1 MLECFTAE
9 EPVLRNS
16 ELADRVG
23 ISRSTA
29 HRYATT
35 LVELGY
41 LEQDHKRRYRLARG
55 AGQPGMSVIDTIR
68 RAHPARA
75 ILEDLRSKTGHTIS
89 LGMLDGERAV
99 YIHRLH
105 GHRTGQFEAD
115 GDLMAGA
122 SVSVHDTALG
132 QALLSCLLDSELQ
145 GVLPVI
151 EFRDQLSPTRMDG
164 YDTDEIEVELKTA
177 ADVRRAVEEGIATG
191 ETARA
196 RSIAAPLAR
205 WIDKPILA
213 VELTAPADT
222 YKLEELMANF
232 GEPLKHAAKQI
243 SV

>member
-1 MLECFTAE
+1 MRRWDA
-9 EPVLRNS
+9 RW
-16 ELADRVG
+16 
-23 ISRSTA
+23 
-29 HRYATT
+29 
-35 LVELGY
+35 

-55 AGQPGMSVIDTIR
+55 AGQPGMNAIDTIR

-75 ILEDLRSKTGHTIS
+75 ILEDLRSQTGHAINV
-89 LGMLDGERAV
+89 GMLDGERAV

-105 GHRTGQFEAD
+105 GHRTGQFVAD
-115 GDLMAGA
+115 GDLMVGA

-132 QALLSCLLDSELQ
+132 KALLSCLLDSELQ

-151 EFRDQLSPTRMDG
+151 EFRDQLSPTGMDG

-177 ADVRRAVEEGIATG
+177 ADVQQAIEEGIAIS

-196 RSIAAPLAR
+196 RSIAAPLTR

-213 VELTAPADT
+213 VELTAPVGAYT
-222 YKLEELMANF
+222 MEALVASF
-232 GEPLKHAAKQI
+232 GEPLEHAARQI